1 MENKT
6 LESKI
11 FEQDMEMRNMEKLM
25 KANSAAADDRAAKL
39 QDELNTNLEASH
51 KIQAENT
58 RNKTEKARLEAELE
72 NAARKIKSMETA
84 HRHAELAFREE
95 HEAEVNKYEDRL
107 RQAMSAADDGRKN
120 DIKLLDTKTELY
132 NKINELKALE
142 IKLLE
147 TDSVKRQMEQ
157 KTTQL
162 ELNVHNFES
171 QIRQKDVRINQLEQ
185 EALSTQSE
193 LNLLK
198 NTVGKK
204 DEEINTFIQESFEIG
219 ARFDQIKKNNKDLER
234 KLASI
239 NVDEY
244 NDHIAKL
251 RHEVE
256 KKDMNLKQAARNEEE
271 LNRQLKT
278 LKDDHADLE
287 ERVKNHLMQLSTTNA
302 TLSETQQSL
311 KVCEQ
316 ALNDIKAEK
325 VSLQWKLNVEEK
337 RATRLEE
344 TLRRAALTKGVN
356 LPNQIPKSTA
366 TTPGASGGGQAS
378 MFPSPGASYNDSA
391 NTGKAK
397 VSFNPDDT
405 GNKPRSNNN
414 QGSPKV
420 EQSPKGEQSSKAE
433 QSPKG
438 RQGQPGQ
445 GQKNMWNQKKDILKP
460 KSIMNLKQNAAVPPS
475 PTVPAQEKSSGG
487 MLGGLNFMRRK

>member
-1 MENKT
+1 
-6 LESKI
+6 
-11 FEQDMEMRNMEKLM
+11 M

-157 KTTQL
+157 KTTQM
-162 ELNVHNFES
+162 ELNVHNLES
-171 QIRQKDVRINQLEQ
+171 QNRQKDVRINQLEQ
-185 EALSTQSE
+185 EALSMNSE

-204 DEEINTFIQESFEIG
+204 DEEINTFIQESFDIG

-239 NVDEY
+239 NVDDY
-244 NDHIAKL
+244 NDQISKL
-251 RHEVE
+251 RHDVE
-256 KKDMNLKQAARNEEE
+256 KKDMNLKQAASNEEE
-271 LNRQLKT
+271 MNRQLKT

-344 TLRRAALTKGVN
+344 TLRRAALTKGVS
-356 LPNQIPKSTA
+356 LPNQTPKSSTA
-366 TTPGASGGGQAS
+366 AGGGAQNS
-378 MFPSPGASYNDSA
+378 MFSSPGA
-391 NTGKAK
+391 
-397 VSFNPDDT
+397 
-405 GNKPRSNNN
+405 
-414 QGSPKV
+414 
-420 EQSPKGEQSSKAE
+420 
-433 QSPKG
+433 
-438 RQGQPGQ
+438 
-445 GQKNMWNQKKDILKP
+445 
-460 KSIMNLKQNAAVPPS
+460 
-475 PTVPAQEKSSGG
+475 
-487 MLGGLNFMRRK
+487 